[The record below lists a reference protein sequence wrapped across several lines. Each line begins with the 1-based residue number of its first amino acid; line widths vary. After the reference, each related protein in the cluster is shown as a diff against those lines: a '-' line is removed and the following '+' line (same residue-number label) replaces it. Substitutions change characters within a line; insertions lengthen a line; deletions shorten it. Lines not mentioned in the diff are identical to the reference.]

1 MNKEKFEFTV
11 KSIAKTIAAV
21 TIVAIGVR
29 LLTVYLTD
37 ELDLVS
43 IIAGILGILILQPT
57 IKHYTRLIN
66 LLFPDNT
73 EDINQEQINSPK
85 TKSDSLDEVDKIR
98 KTFQKK

>member
-37 ELDLVS
+37 ELNLIS

-73 EDINQEQINSPK
+73 ED
-85 TKSDSLDEVDKIR
+85 
-98 KTFQKK
+98 KKK

>member
-11 KSIAKTIAAV
+11 KSIAKTRAAV

-66 LLFPDNT
+66 LLFPEVT
-73 EDINQEQINSPK
+73 ED
-85 TKSDSLDEVDKIR
+85 
-98 KTFQKK
+98 KKR

>member
-1 MNKEKFEFTV
+1 MNKEKFEIEV

-21 TIVAIGVR
+21 IIVAIGVR
-29 LLTVYLTD
+29 LLTVYLTA

-66 LLFPDNT
+66 LLFPDN
-73 EDINQEQINSPK
+73 INNK
-85 TKSDSLDEVDKIR
+85 
-98 KTFQKK
+98 QK